1 MAALVPSL
9 LSGFLLHFGNK
20 VIRAVHPSQLETE
33 RNFRVNSFTRP
44 TALKKGK
51 KSPHLRKSVKGI
63 QASLSKPCPGHGAAV
78 PLSGDS
84 SSPQPQI
91 IIPRWG
97 WRWGA
102 RWTGLTEGLRALPLH
117 TLGSQETQRDMNPC
131 VHLNCLRLE
140 FPSEARSRDPVDLEE
155 GGALPGNP
163 VARETTDQ
171 DIQTQEIKVA
181 TQSRCLPSR
190 PLGCLSCF
198 LEWQER
204 TRGSLGSNPRCA
216 TS

>member
-20 VIRAVHPSQLETE
+20 VFRAVHPSQLETE
-33 RNFRVNSFTRP
+33 RNFRVNSLTRP

-131 VHLNCLRLE
+131 VHLNGLRLRVSIWSKKQR
-140 FPSEARSRDPVDLEE
+140 PSLPGGGWGSAGESCGKGKHRSRHSDSGNQGGYTESLSPFTARGLPVL
-155 GGALPGNP
+155 LPG
-163 VARETTDQ
+163 VAGEDKR
-171 DIQTQEIKVA
+171 
-181 TQSRCLPSR
+181 
-190 PLGCLSCF
+190 
-198 LEWQER
+198 
-204 TRGSLGSNPRCA
+204 
-216 TS
+216 